1 MSRYVTAV
9 ITFAVAIV
17 ATVQSVQAQE
27 GGSAA
32 VVEAFYCNLQE
43 GKTMKDAMQ
52 AADRFAKWADKND
65 SSYSA
70 WILTPQFALGS
81 NSPQM
86 IWLGSNPNGN
96 DLGKGMDA
104 WQSGGGEVAAALNAV
119 MDCSMGHVLASSV
132 EINAPDGPPGDGV
145 VMFSECSYDDDGD
158 WMKAIKAH
166 KTFSAEMRKMGAK
179 NSNWLF
185 FPMLGG
191 GNPDYD
197 YLGVSTFNNWS
208 DYFAAY
214 EMYVNGGGWQKMA
227 ELMDDVASCNGGN
240 TPTVWDVKLVRN
252 GAS

>member
-1 MSRYVTAV
+1 MNRYLTAV
-9 ITFAVAIV
+9 ITLAV
-17 ATVQSVQAQE
+17 ATVASVQSIQAQE

-32 VVEAFYCNLQE
+32 VVEAFYCNLRE
-43 GKTMKDAMQ
+43 GKSMKDAMQ

-65 SSYSA
+65 SNYSA

-81 NSPQM
+81 NSPQL
-86 IWLGSNPNGN
+86 IWLGSNDSG
-96 DLGKGMDA
+96 DALGKGMDA
-104 WQSGGGEVAAALNAV
+104 WQSAGGEVAAALSAV

-145 VMFSECSYDDDGD
+145 VMFSQCSYDDDGD

-191 GNPDYD
+191 GNPEYD

-214 EMYVNGGGWQKMA
+214 EMYVNGGGWQKMV

-240 TPTVWDVKLVRN
+240 TPTVWDVKLVRK

>member
-1 MSRYVTAV
+1 MNRYLTAV
-9 ITFAVAIV
+9 IAFAASIV
-17 ATVQSVQAQE
+17 APVQSIQAQE

-43 GKTMKDAMQ
+43 GKSMKDAMQ
-52 AADRFAKWADKND
+52 AAERFSKWADKND
-65 SSYSA
+65 ATYSA

-96 DLGKGMDA
+96 DFGKGMDT
-104 WQSGGGEVAAALNAV
+104 WQSAGGEVAAALASV

-145 VMFSECSYDDDGD
+145 VMFSECSFDDDGD

-191 GNPDYD
+191 GGPDYD

-227 ELMDDVASCNGGN
+227 ELMNDVASCNQN
-240 TPTVWDVKLVRN
+240 TPTVWDVKLVRS
-252 GAS
+252 GASS